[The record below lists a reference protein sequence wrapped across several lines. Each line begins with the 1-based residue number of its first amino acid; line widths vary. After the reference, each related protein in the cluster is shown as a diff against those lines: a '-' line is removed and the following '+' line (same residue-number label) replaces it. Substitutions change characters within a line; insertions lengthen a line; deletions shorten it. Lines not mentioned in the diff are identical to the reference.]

1 MRFRISVISI
11 HGKPL
16 TYRVS
21 KYKITEG
28 NFVSFVDE
36 LTGKTM
42 SFHSSRCEIV
52 EEGAP

>member
-28 NFVSFVDE
+28 DFVSFVDK
-36 LTGKTM
+36 LTGKTL
-42 SFHSSRCEIV
+42 SFHSSRCEI
-52 EEGAP
+52 EEEESP